1 MKLLS
6 NIIKSS
12 KVIESSLVS
21 EKNID
26 LENIALKEE
35 LLEEARE
42 RCDEIISRA
51 EEKAREIIDCAHE
64 EYEERL
70 NQAYEKS
77 KNIFNRFEKKG
88 YEKGFKAGQDEGYK
102 EGYEIGYGEGKSES
116 EVLIK
121 EALEIK
127 DNYIKKRNR
136 MLKELEE
143 DIILLVISIYEKV
156 LYKKV
161 EEDKELIIS
170 LVLNGID
177 NLEIS
182 EKLTIIVSSEDFH
195 IVNESKDIIL
205 AKASLIDELD
215 IKMNSSMEKGDCI
228 LETSRGSVDVSLKNQ
243 LKEVKD
249 LLKSILSNEW

>member
-12 KVIESSLVS
+12 KVIEKSLVS

-51 EEKAREIIDCAHE
+51 EEKAREIIDFAHE

-77 KNIFNRFEKKG
+77 KNIFNRFEKEG

-249 LLKSILSNEW
+249 LLKSILSNE